1 MNINFMSIYVFY
13 VMKNLSVT
21 SSYDSMIKTV

>member
-1 MNINFMSIYVFY
+1 MNNFMSIYVFY

>member
-1 MNINFMSIYVFY
+1 MNNFMSIYVFY

-21 SSYDSMIKTV
+21 SSYDSMIKTI